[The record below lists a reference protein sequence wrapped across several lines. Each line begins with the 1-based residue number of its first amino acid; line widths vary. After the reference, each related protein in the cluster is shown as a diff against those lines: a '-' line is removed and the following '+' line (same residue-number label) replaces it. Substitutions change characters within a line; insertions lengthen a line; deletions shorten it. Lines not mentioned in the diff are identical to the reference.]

1 MTPYGELINV
11 LPSECKKLIRLRES
25 IIKKIIN
32 AELSITFNQTC
43 IRENLLPAY
52 TRNINSDEAVST
64 SRRQRPSNKERIE
77 FMKKRV
83 LELQSTLNELREQ
96 CQQTEQWTNTN
107 TDTDS
112 KQRID
117 TALD

>member
-52 TRNINSDEAVST
+52 TRNIY
-64 SRRQRPSNKERIE
+64 IY
-77 FMKKRV
+77 
-83 LELQSTLNELREQ
+83 
-96 CQQTEQWTNTN
+96 
-107 TDTDS
+107 
-112 KQRID
+112 IY
-117 TALD
+117 LDGGIFKFLSI

>member
-1 MTPYGELINV
+1 MMTPYGELFNV

-52 TRNINSDEAVST
+52 TRNIYMYIYIHTRDLLAAL
-64 SRRQRPSNKERIE
+64 SN
-77 FMKKRV
+77 
-83 LELQSTLNELREQ
+83 L
-96 CQQTEQWTNTN
+96 
-107 TDTDS
+107 
-112 KQRID
+112 
-117 TALD
+117 